1 MDPNKSLI
9 EFYTCFKS
17 LFLQFRLKCFIEGK
31 DKVIITIKTKAA
43 FITLNV
49 NKKHPIWETM
59 I

>member
-1 MDPNKSLI
+1 M
-9 EFYTCFKS
+9 
-17 LFLQFRLKCFIEGK
+17 EGK

-43 FITLNV
+43 PKTQNV